1 MFCYVCSLKFIMMLN
16 ALLFFH
22 SMVRWAVLGTLLYTI
37 YRAYRGYTQKLTFT
51 KADDSLRHWTATTA
65 HIQLMLGIV
74 LYTQSP
80 NAKLSLHATGAAG
93 QITQPFF
100 FGVLHLLLMVSA
112 IVIITIGSAMA
123 KRKATDND
131 KFETML
137 LWLGLALLI
146 IFIAIPWP
154 FSPLAQRPYL
164 RSF

>member
-1 MFCYVCSLKFIMMLN
+1 MMLN
-16 ALLFFH
+16 TLLFFH
-22 SMVRWAVLGTLLYTI
+22 SVVRWAVLGTLI
-37 YRAYRGYTQKLTFT
+37 YSICRAYRGYTQKLTFT
-51 KADDSLRHWTATTA
+51 KGDDSLRHWTATTA

-80 NAKLSLHATGAAG
+80 NAKFSMHATGTNG

-100 FGVLHLLLMVSA
+100 FGVLHLLLMISA

-123 KRKATDND
+123 KRKTSDSD
-131 KFETML
+131 KFKTML
-137 LWLGLALLI
+137 MWFGLALLV

>member
-1 MFCYVCSLKFIMMLN
+1 MLN
-16 ALLFFH
+16 TLLFFH
-22 SMVRWAVLGTLLYTI
+22 SMVRWAVLGTLLYSI
-37 YRAYRGYTQKLTFT
+37 YRAYRGYTQNQPFT
-51 KADDSLRHWTATTA
+51 KGDDSLRHWAATTA

-80 NAKLSLHATGAAG
+80 NAKFSLHATGATG
-93 QITQPFF
+93 HVTQPFF

-123 KRKATDND
+123 KRKTTDGD
-131 KFETML
+131 KFKTML
-137 LWLGLALLI
+137 IWFSIALLV

-154 FSPLAQRPYL
+154 FSPLAQRAYL